1 MLLKSGMRGYEV
13 SMLQNGLNFLNYC
26 CGSVDGEFGP
36 KTEQAVKLFQETNGL
51 EADGIAGDQTWGALC
66 ERIKDV
72 QEHLNSYGAG
82 IIVDGIVGTNTL
94 NALLAFQRANGLLT
108 DGIAGQN
115 TLKTLT
121 SGSGCNI
128 GAYIQSGTYN
138 ISDFGINFIA
148 DYEDYYAEPYR
159 GLDYENQTIGYGHV
173 IREGEYF
180 THLSKAEAKQLLYDD
195 MKFYVSEVNRIVAGL
210 ELKQHEFDALVSFGY
225 NVGTG
230 EKGLAG
236 STLLKS
242 IKAGYGSDVI
252 RKEFMKWCYCH
263 KERALGLYR
272 RRNDEANMFLKG
284 IYNRTYINFED

>member
-13 SMLQNGLNFLNYC
+13 SMLQNGLNFLNYG

-115 TLKTLT
+115 TLKTL
-121 SGSGCNI
+121 
-128 GAYIQSGTYN
+128 
-138 ISDFGINFIA
+138 
-148 DYEDYYAEPYR
+148 R
-159 GLDYENQTIGYGHV
+159 GRPATANLSLIFY
-173 IREGEYF
+173 
-180 THLSKAEAKQLLYDD
+180 THKALNDKEK
-195 MKFYVSEVNRIVAGL
+195 
-210 ELKQHEFDALVSFGY
+210 HE
-225 NVGTG
+225 
-230 EKGLAG
+230 K
-236 STLLKS
+236 
-242 IKAGYGSDVI
+242 
-252 RKEFMKWCYCH
+252 
-263 KERALGLYR
+263 
-272 RRNDEANMFLKG
+272 MF
-284 IYNRTYINFED
+284 